1 MALSEEDKRKMLS
14 AFLDDTRQAEEEE
27 YEDIWTDEDLI
38 RIANK
43 IMERL
48 DKNDRVRTQ
57 SKNG

>member
-1 MALSEEDKRKMLS
+1 MALSEADKKKML
-14 AFLDDTRQAEEEE
+14 AGFTQEPKQEEE

-48 DKNDRVRTQ
+48 EKNDRVRTQ
-57 SKNG
+57 NKNG